1 MANHPIP
8 PPHIWQQP
16 YFLAKHRYLPSF
28 TFRKAGLDFPSAVDP
43 IPPPEVC
50 VCLCMC
56 AGGGG
61 DGVRGWE
68 KVFQPLNPPEHNYIL
83 IIKCPKRSLKTY
95 CLLRFFF

>member
-1 MANHPIP
+1 MANHPSPLLTSGNSLTFWLNTGI
-8 PPHIWQQP
+8 
-16 YFLAKHRYLPSF
+16 YHRLHLERLVWTPLQLWIQS
-28 TFRKAGLDFPSAVDP
+28 P
-43 IPPPEVC
+43 PPPEVC

-83 IIKCPKRSLKTY
+83 IIKCPKR
-95 CLLRFFF
+95 FFF